1 MKTASA
7 LFTANDKQTI
17 ATSIAEA
24 EKSTAAEI
32 VPIVA
37 TVSGRYDRA
46 EDIFGVLCAIAG
58 LCLAWMTLPLQSES
72 SWSYFSLNELS
83 LPLATIIVI
92 VGFVFGA
99 TLATRF
105 PALRLPFISRS
116 EMLEEV
122 ERRAVEMFQRQR
134 IRDTAESTG
143 VLIYVSLYERLIKV
157 TGDDA
162 VNEKLDQSA
171 LEEICGLVVDGLAK
185 DEPTQGLSNA
195 ILRTGELLS
204 AVLPIASEDTNELTN
219 ELILL
224 D

>member
-83 LPLATIIVI
+83 LPLAPLLLSSVLSS
-92 VGFVFGA
+92 VPPWQQD
-99 TLATRF
+99 F
-105 PALRLPFISRS
+105 PRYVYLLF
-116 EMLEEV
+116 
-122 ERRAVEMFQRQR
+122 RAVKC
-134 IRDTAESTG
+134 
-143 VLIYVSLYERLIKV
+143 LK
-157 TGDDA
+157 
-162 VNEKLDQSA
+162 K
-171 LEEICGLVVDGLAK
+171 
-185 DEPTQGLSNA
+185 
-195 ILRTGELLS
+195 
-204 AVLPIASEDTNELTN
+204 
-219 ELILL
+219 
-224 D
+224 